1 MRTVKDFIGKVLL
14 FFLFVL
20 LIGFADRKDEI

>member
-1 MRTVKDFIGKVLL
+1 MRAVKDFALEVLL

-20 LIGFADRKDEI
+20 VMGFADRKDG